1 MNEMHNAF
9 AQSLTAEV
17 NEHIHTQLNS
27 LSRTNDHTMYH
38 VYKQTVES
46 CTLDLYIVILENK
59 GLKCQAK
66 SMLHTA
72 LTTIGIKRLQSINAG
87 TKQNAQ
93 D

>member
-1 MNEMHNAF
+1 MHK
-9 AQSLTAEV
+9 QSHHVPCVQT
-17 NEHIHTQLNS
+17 NS
-27 LSRTNDHTMYH
+27 S
-38 VYKQTVES
+38 
-46 CTLDLYIVILENK
+46 LDLYIVILENK